1 MKQEESYLSYEEFRK
16 NATEES
22 IKAFMDFTIMDK
34 AFNDF
39 DPVIHAKKIAEYV
52 EKQVEEIKAK
62 TTKIVKEFQIVTTV
76 NSPWATINGS
86 GDLTFGIVIAFSKEL
101 LFNNSN
107 ENEGGFINILENA
120 ATADNYI
127 LMSPESFNKDPKE
140 VSLVLPKYSGVTNM
154 KALTDALFSCKGF
167 KIKDGEGNETRITPF
182 SDEYVDYAVHT
193 STALA
198 LYNNIKNDVEQ
209 MSSIK
214 KIETQI
220 IELNQYRSI

>member
-22 IKAFMDFTIMDK
+22 IKAFMDFTIMKK
-34 AFNDF
+34 AFIDF

-62 TTKIVKEFQIVTTV
+62 TTKIVQEFQIVTTL
-76 NSPWATINGS
+76 NSPWATINSS
-86 GDLTFGIVIAFSKEL
+86 GELAFGVVIGFSKEP

-107 ENEGGFINILENA
+107 ENEDGFINILENA

-127 LMSPESFNKDPKE
+127 LMSPENFNKDPKE
-140 VSLVLPKYSGVTNM
+140 VKLILPKYSDITDI
-154 KALTDALFSCKGF
+154 KALTEALFNCKGF
-167 KIKDGEGNETRITPF
+167 KTMDGKGNETKISPF
-182 SDEYVDYAVHT
+182 SDEYVNYAVHT

-198 LYNNIKNDVEQ
+198 LYNNIKNDVDQ

-220 IELNQYRSI
+220 IELNQYRTI